1 MITRSKSN
9 TETNFYD
16 LESIKKK
23 AKCYD
28 TIYDFN
34 LGKHV
39 KIDKKNWYYTAENG
53 WVRKYLDNNINF
65 DECINAWNENKKK
78 IGNGMYVYICGKPLM
93 SGKHKTCQCKQIDKS
108 GIYSGCKR
116 HYMWEEKK
124 HKLEEE

>member
-1 MITRSKSN
+1 MITRSKSS
-9 TETNFYD
+9 TETKFYD
-16 LESIKKK
+16 LESIKKQG
-23 AKCYD
+23 KCHD

-39 KIDKKNWYYTAENG
+39 IINKNEWYYTTNG
-53 WVRKYLDNNINF
+53 WVKKHLDNKINF

-78 IGNGMYVYICGKPLM
+78 IGNGMYVYICGKPLL
-93 SGKHKTCQCKQIDKS
+93 SSKYKTCQHKQIDKN
-108 GIYSGCKR
+108 GFYSGCKR